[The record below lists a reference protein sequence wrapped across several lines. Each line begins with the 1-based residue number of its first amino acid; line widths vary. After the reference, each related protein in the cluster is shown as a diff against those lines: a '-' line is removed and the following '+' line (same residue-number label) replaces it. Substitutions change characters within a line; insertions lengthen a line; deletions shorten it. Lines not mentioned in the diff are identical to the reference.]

1 MPWFLLFLLILIV
14 AGIYFI
20 PSFISKGKVR
30 FGQVFIIN
38 LFLWWTLIGWV
49 IALVMAIDRSNVSKE
64 REYGQDQW
72 ENYTTVI
79 IRWKEVQILNED
91 LKKIH
96 KLKKLL
102 NWGLISEKEHKNKL
116 NELCAK
122 YIEEEEFSLE
132 DQLQALNISFEKWE
146 LTKKEYELK
155 KKKLLDEMFAG

>member
-1 MPWFLLFLLILIV
+1 
-14 AGIYFI
+14 
-20 PSFISKGKVR
+20 
-30 FGQVFIIN
+30 
-38 LFLWWTLIGWV
+38 
-49 IALVMAIDRSNVSKE
+49 MAIDRSNVSKE